1 MIALLQRVTDAS
13 VTVDDQTVAA
23 IGAGLLV
30 YVALQPQ
37 DDEATLV
44 RMGERVLAYR
54 VFADD
59 VDRMNLGVVQAQGEV
74 LLVPQFTL
82 AANTRKGLRANFSQA
97 APPERAKALFERF
110 ADHLKSKYDRVQTGV
125 FGASMQVHSVNDG
138 PVTFWLQLE
147 PPGYENA

>member
-1 MIALLQRVTDAS
+1 MIALLQRVTSAS
-13 VTVDDQTVAA
+13 VSVENETVAA

-37 DDEATLV
+37 DDETILV

-59 VDRMNLGVVQAQGEV
+59 ADRMNLGVEQAQGEV

-82 AANTRKGLRANFSQA
+82 AASTRKGLRASFSQA
-97 APPERAKALFERF
+97 ASPERAKVLFERF
-110 ADHLKSKYDRVQTGV
+110 ADHLKSKYGRVKAGV
-125 FGASMQVHSVNDG
+125 FGAHMQVQSVNDG
-138 PVTFWLQLE
+138 PVTFWLQL
-147 PPGYENA
+147 